1 MNFIIVIWIVWVAL
15 AVVLLGLLLYHMN
28 ITQDEEDDLFLDA
41 AEETERRRQ
50 DDVSAILKRLKPWI
64 RICGGVEGIAT
75 LILVGFYIVDAMR
88 QF

>member
-1 MNFIIVIWIVWVAL
+1 MNFIIVIWIVWVVL

-50 DDVSAILKRLKPWI
+50 DDVSAKLKRLKPWI
-64 RICGGVEGIAT
+64 RICGGVEGIVT

>member
-50 DDVSAILKRLKPWI
+50 DDVSAKLKRLKPWI
-64 RICGGVEGIAT
+64 RICGGVEGIVT